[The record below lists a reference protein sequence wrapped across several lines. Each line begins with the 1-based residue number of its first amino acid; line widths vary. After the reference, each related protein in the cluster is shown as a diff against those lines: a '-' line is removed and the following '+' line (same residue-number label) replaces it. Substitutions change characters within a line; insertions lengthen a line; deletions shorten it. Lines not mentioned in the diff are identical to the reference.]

1 LRTNEFCS
9 NLIRHATFET
19 KYKQK
24 KQYGFVKTDFID
36 FILKIDVEIHEI
48 RSAISVKYFGPKE
61 GVPLKRLGQFA

>member
-1 LRTNEFCS
+1 LRTNEFWRS
-9 NLIRHATFET
+9 NLIRHAFET

-61 GVPLKRLGQFA
+61 EFTETSWSIA